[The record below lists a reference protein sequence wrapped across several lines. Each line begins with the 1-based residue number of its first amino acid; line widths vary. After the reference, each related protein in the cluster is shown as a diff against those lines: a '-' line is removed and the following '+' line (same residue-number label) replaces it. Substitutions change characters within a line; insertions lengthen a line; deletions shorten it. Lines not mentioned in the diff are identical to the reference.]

1 MNLGVLSVF
10 LSCAVASSLA
20 AAVTD
25 ICHGLDCPKYT
36 VLNSTDKWELRRYEA
51 TKWVATND
59 TQFLK
64 EQSNS
69 QMFFKL
75 FAYISGANSQGVKI
89 DMTAPVLT
97 KVIHGQ
103 GPNCRSTFVQ
113 HFMLTHK
120 LWAAP
125 IPPTDASVY
134 IVDIPQMDVFV
145 RQFGGYAEATD
156 YTYNVRTLAADL
168 TDDGYSVDDSFY
180 YEAGYD
186 GPYSFTA
193 RHNEVWLLRK

>member
-1 MNLGVLSVF
+1 MAQQYFLCILSKSDF
-10 LSCAVASSLA
+10 YFPL
-20 AAVTD
+20 
-25 ICHGLDCPKYT
+25 
-36 VLNSTDKWELRRYEA
+36 
-51 TKWVATND
+51 
-59 TQFLK
+59 
-64 EQSNS
+64 
-69 QMFFKL
+69 
-75 FAYISGANSQGVKI
+75 GVKI

-145 RQFGGYAEATD
+145 RWVGEWIRLWVRVRVSLTLHIDTAATIPPTD
-156 YTYNVRTLAADL
+156 ASVYIVDTPQMDVFVR
-168 TDDGYSVDDSFY
+168 
-180 YEAGYD
+180 E
-186 GPYSFTA
+186 
-193 RHNEVWLLRK
+193 